1 MREHLDLDDG
11 PAADAA
17 LLDPDRAAETAR
29 RQAAALY
36 AWHRGGCRGPRPA
49 GRLRRHTSAFEV
61 TRLPLRH
68 RLLTVPA
75 YRMFLDPDGRPL
87 GMRLR
92 RAY

>member
-1 MREHLDLDDG
+1 VSIPPVG
-11 PAADAA
+11 
-17 LLDPDRAAETAR
+17 
-29 RQAAALY
+29 
-36 AWHRGGCRGPRPA
+36 
-49 GRLRRHTSAFEV
+49 V